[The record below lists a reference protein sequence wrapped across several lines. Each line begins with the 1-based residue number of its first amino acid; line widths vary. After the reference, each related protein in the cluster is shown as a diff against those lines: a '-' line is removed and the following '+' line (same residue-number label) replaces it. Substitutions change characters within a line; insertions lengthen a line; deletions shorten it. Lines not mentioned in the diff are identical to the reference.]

1 MVDAVSQ
8 AAVPRVVLLARAGKA
23 ADHLTEALR
32 QAGAELLVAIDP
44 ANADEAALR
53 ALNPHAVLVAL
64 EPSIEPMLDK
74 LEGLLSDPALTVIY
88 DEADVAAHRAGWDA
102 ARWARHLSAKL
113 RHDSN
118 VLPPG
123 TESDH
128 DWQPSPGQIPKPAA
142 AYADVDMTAFTREAH
157 AHADSV
163 PADGTPVDFMQI
175 DAVQVD
181 AVLVHVVPDDVVP
194 GIALSPPHT
203 MFIDVIPAS
212 TTQAAPVPAAPVQA
226 APTHA
231 PPAPMHAVPPP
242 LPPVAPPPS
251 DSGIAAFQTSS
262 FETMALESMDVEPHA
277 STAASDDISFE
288 TFTTDDGA
296 GIEDV
301 SLDSMTLDS
310 MTLES
315 LELDGV
321 QLDSIQID
329 GMQTEGMQLDSA
341 STAPAPSVV
350 PMRLDEDAFFLE
362 ELSATDLPPTSGES
376 VAMNRFG
383 GSFDGGLDF
392 SEEEVSG
399 FEALDLDSISSPDA
413 LSRAPETLAS
423 SEEVMSF
430 EALIASSVAA
440 AAEAAPAA
448 QVASPTQSEPGFSLG
463 DLSLAPVDDAP
474 SIVERP
480 AASPAAHDLSAFE
493 SRISSLSLV
502 DLDEGAPDAFG
513 IQTTPVVLIEA
524 GLGGPDPARQLL
536 SSLPAEFMAVVLVR
550 LHLQGGRYDRL
561 VAQMERTAALPV
573 ALAHSGATA
582 NAGTIYFLPDGI
594 GLTASA
600 GGFGFV
606 DDVAP
611 PAAMFAALPSGAS
624 ALVFLSGSEPE
635 LVHSAM
641 AAAATGT
648 VVLAQSPEDCYD
660 GAACA
665 ELRNRGVTSG
675 LPAELAGRLA
685 SRWPS

>member
-1 MVDAVSQ
+1 MVDAVSH
-8 AAVPRVVLLARAGKA
+8 AATPRVVLLARAGKA
-23 ADHLTEALR
+23 ADHLAEAVR
-32 QAGAELLVAIDP
+32 QAGAELLLAIDP

-53 ALNPHAVLVAL
+53 ALNPQAVLVAL

-123 TESDH
+123 TESDQ

-157 AHADSV
+157 AHADIV
-163 PADGTPVDFMQI
+163 PADGTPVD
-175 DAVQVD
+175 
-181 AVLVHVVPDDVVP
+181 VVPES
-194 GIALSPPHT
+194 GLSPPDT
-203 MFIDVIPAS
+203 MLIDAIPAS
-212 TTQAAPVPAAPVQA
+212 TAPAAPVPEVPMQA
-226 APTHA
+226 APTQA
-231 PPAPMHAVPPP
+231 PPAPAHAVPPP

-262 FETMALESMDVEPHA
+262 FETMALESMDAEPRA
-277 STAASDDISFE
+277 FAAASDDISFE
-288 TFTTDDGA
+288 TFATDDGA
-296 GIEDV
+296 GIEAVSLDSMSLDSM
-301 SLDSMTLDS
+301 SLDSMTLDDVQIDSAQLDSLQLES
-310 MTLES
+310 MTL
-315 LELDGV
+315 DDA
-321 QLDSIQID
+321 QRDDIALDSV
-329 GMQTEGMQLDSA
+329 
-341 STAPAPSVV
+341 STAPAPSVA

-362 ELSATDLPPTSGES
+362 ELSATDLPPTGGEP

-383 GSFDGGLDF
+383 GDFDGGLDF
-392 SEEEVSG
+392 SDEDVAG
-399 FEALDLDSISSPDA
+399 FEALDLDSISSAEAP
-413 LSRAPETLAS
+413 SRAPATLAS

-440 AAEAAPAA
+440 AAEAVPAPAA
-448 QVASPTQSEPGFSLG
+448 PVAPPTESKPGFSLG
-463 DLSLAPVDDAP
+463 DLSLAPVDDAS

-480 AASPAAHDLSAFE
+480 AASPAAHDLSALE

-513 IQTTPVVLIEA
+513 IQATPVVLIEA

-536 SSLPAEFMAVVLVR
+536 SSLPAEFMAIVLVR

-573 ALAHSGATA
+573 ALAQSGATA
-582 NAGTIYFLPDGI
+582 SAGTIYFLPDGI

-606 DDVAP
+606 DDIAP

-624 ALVFLSGSEPE
+624 ALVFLSGSEPQ

>member
-1 MVDAVSQ
+1 MVDAVSH
-8 AAVPRVVLLARAGKA
+8 AAAPRVVLLARAGKA
-23 ADHLTEALR
+23 ADHLAEAVR
-32 QAGAELLVAIDP
+32 QAGAELLIAIDP
-44 ANADEAALR
+44 ANAEEAALR
-53 ALNPHAVLVAL
+53 ALNPQAVLVAL

-113 RHDSN
+113 RHDTN

-123 TESDH
+123 TESDQ

-163 PADGTPVDFMQI
+163 PADGSPV
-175 DAVQVD
+175 
-181 AVLVHVVPDDVVP
+181 DVVP
-194 GIALSPPHT
+194 EIALSPLDT
-203 MFIDVIPAS
+203 MLIDAIPAS
-212 TTQAAPVPAAPVQA
+212 AAPGAIAQATPAPAAPPQA
-226 APTHA
+226 PLHA
-231 PPAPMHAVPPP
+231 MPPP
-242 LPPVAPPPS
+242 LPPVVPPQP
-251 DSGIAAFQTSS
+251 DSGIAAFQPSS
-262 FETMALESMDVEPHA
+262 FETMALESMDAEPLA
-277 STAASDDISFE
+277 SAAASDDISFE

-301 SLDSMTLDS
+301 SLDSMSLDS

-315 LELDGV
+315 VELDAV
-321 QLDSIQID
+321 QLDSMQIESMQID
-329 GMQTEGMQLDSA
+329 SGSA
-341 STAPAPSVV
+341 ASAPSVV

-362 ELSATDLPPTSGES
+362 ELSLTDLPPTSGEP

-383 GSFDGGLDF
+383 GDFEGGLDF
-392 SEEEVSG
+392 SDEDVAG
-399 FEALDLDSISSPDA
+399 FEALDLDSIPSADASP
-413 LSRAPETLAS
+413 RAPGTLAP

-430 EALIASSVAA
+430 EALIANSLAA
-440 AAEAAPAA
+440 AAEAAPAPA
-448 QVASPTQSEPGFSLG
+448 ATVAPPIDPKAGFSLG

-480 AASPAAHDLSAFE
+480 AASPAARDLSALE

-513 IQTTPVVLIEA
+513 IQATPVVLIEA

-536 SSLPAEFMAVVLVR
+536 SSLPAEFMAIVLVR

-573 ALAHSGATA
+573 ALAQSGATA

-594 GLTASA
+594 GLTANA

-606 DDVAP
+606 DEVAP

-624 ALVFLSGSEPE
+624 ALVFLSGSEPQ
-635 LVHSAM
+635 LVQSAM

-648 VVLAQSPEDCYD
+648 VVLAQAPEDCYD

-665 ELRNRGVTSG
+665 ELRNRGVISG

>member
-1 MVDAVSQ
+1 MVDVVSH
-8 AAVPRVVLLARAGKA
+8 AAAPRVVLLARAGKA
-23 ADHLTEALR
+23 ADHLAEAVR

-53 ALNPHAVLVAL
+53 ALNPQAVLVAL

-123 TESDH
+123 TESDQ

-163 PADGTPVDFMQI
+163 PADGAPVD
-175 DAVQVD
+175 
-181 AVLVHVVPDDVVP
+181 VVPVDVMP
-194 GIALSPPHT
+194 GIALSPLDT
-203 MFIDVIPAS
+203 MLIDAIPAS
-212 TTQAAPVPAAPVQA
+212 ATQDAPVQA
-226 APTHA
+226 Q
-231 PPAPMHAVPPP
+231 PAHAVPPP

-262 FETMALESMDVEPHA
+262 FETMALESMDAEPSA
-277 STAASDDISFE
+277 YAAASDDISFE

-310 MTLES
+310 MTLDSMTLES
-315 LELDGV
+315 VEFDGI
-321 QLDSIQID
+321 QLDS
-329 GMQTEGMQLDSA
+329 MQLDRGSA
-341 STAPAPSVV
+341 APAPSVV

-362 ELSATDLPPTSGES
+362 ELSITDLPPTSGEP

-383 GSFDGGLDF
+383 GEFDGGLDF
-392 SEEEVSG
+392 SDEDVAG
-399 FEALDLDSISSPDA
+399 FEALDLDSISSADA
-413 LSRAPETLAS
+413 RSRAPATLAS

-440 AAEAAPAA
+440 AAEAAPARA
-448 QVASPTQSEPGFSLG
+448 APVAPPTEPKPGFSLG

-474 SIVERP
+474 SMVERP
-480 AASPAAHDLSAFE
+480 AASPAARDISALE
-493 SRISSLSLV
+493 ARISSLSLV
-502 DLDEGAPDAFG
+502 NLDEGAPAAFG
-513 IQTTPVVLIEA
+513 IQAAPVVLIEA

-561 VAQMERTAALPV
+561 VTQMERTAALPV
-573 ALAHSGATA
+573 ALAQGGATA
-582 NAGTIYFLPDGI
+582 NAGTIYFLPDSI
-594 GLTASA
+594 GLIANA

-606 DDVAP
+606 DDAAP
-611 PAAMFAALPSGAS
+611 PASLFAALPSGAS
-624 ALVFLSGSEPE
+624 ALVFLSGSDPQ
-635 LVHSAM
+635 LVQSAM

>member
-1 MVDAVSQ
+1 MVDAVSH
-8 AAVPRVVLLARAGKA
+8 AAAPRVVLLARAGKA
-23 ADHLTEALR
+23 ADHLAEAVR

-53 ALNPHAVLVAL
+53 ALNPQAVLVAL

-123 TESDH
+123 TESDQ

-142 AYADVDMTAFTREAH
+142 AYADVDMTAFTREAL

-163 PADGTPVDFMQI
+163 PADGAPVD
-175 DAVQVD
+175 VLPVD
-181 AVLVHVVPDDVVP
+181 VMPVDVVP
-194 GIALSPPHT
+194 MDVVPEIALLPLDT
-203 MFIDVIPAS
+203 MPIDAIPAS
-212 TTQAAPVPAAPVQA
+212 ATQDAPVQA
-226 APTHA
+226 
-231 PPAPMHAVPPP
+231 PPAHAVPPP

-262 FETMALESMDVEPHA
+262 FETMALESMDAEPGA
-277 STAASDDISFE
+277 YAAAADDISFE
-288 TFTTDDGA
+288 TFATDDGA
-296 GIEDV
+296 GETV

-310 MTLES
+310 MTLDS
-315 LELDGV
+315 MTLDDV
-321 QLDSIQID
+321 QLDGAQLDS
-329 GMQTEGMQLDSA
+329 MQLDSMQLESMTLDDA
-341 STAPAPSVV
+341 QRDDIALDSGAIAPAPSVV

-362 ELSATDLPPTSGES
+362 ELSATDLPPMRGEP

-383 GSFDGGLDF
+383 GDFDGELDL
-392 SEEEVSG
+392 SDEDVAG
-399 FEALDLDSISSPDA
+399 FEAFDLDAISSADA
-413 LSRAPETLAS
+413 PSRAPGTLAS

-430 EALIASSVAA
+430 EALIASSLAA
-440 AAEAAPAA
+440 AAEAPTAP
-448 QVASPTQSEPGFSLG
+448 VAPQAEPKPGFSLG

-474 SIVERP
+474 SMVERP
-480 AASPAAHDLSAFE
+480 AASPAARDISALE
-493 SRISSLSLV
+493 ARISSLSLV
-502 DLDEGAPDAFG
+502 DLDEGAPAAFG
-513 IQTTPVVLIEA
+513 IQAAPVVLIEA

-573 ALAHSGATA
+573 ALAQGGATA
-582 NAGTIYFLPDGI
+582 SAGTIYFLPDSI

-606 DDVAP
+606 DDAAP
-611 PAAMFAALPSGAS
+611 PASLFAALPSGAS
-624 ALVFLSGSEPE
+624 ALVFLSGSDPQ
-635 LVHSAM
+635 LVQSAM

>member
-1 MVDAVSQ
+1 MVDAVSD
-8 AAVPRVVLLARAGKA
+8 AAAPRVVLLARAGKA
-23 ADHLTEALR
+23 ADHLAEALR
-32 QAGAELLVAIDP
+32 QAGAELLVAVDP

-53 ALNPHAVLVAL
+53 ALNPQAVLVAL

-123 TESDH
+123 TESDQ

-142 AYADVDMTAFTREAH
+142 AYADVDMTAFTREAL

-163 PADGTPVDFMQI
+163 PADGAPLDVMPSDIVAADTLHADI
-175 DAVQVD
+175 
-181 AVLVHVVPDDVVP
+181 VPEL
-194 GIALSPPHT
+194 ALSPLDAMPV
-203 MFIDVIPAS
+203 DAIPAS
-212 TTQAAPVPAAPVQA
+212 TTQAS
-226 APTHA
+226 PTR
-231 PPAPMHAVPPP
+231 AVPPP
-242 LPPVAPPPS
+242 LPPIAPPPS
-251 DSGIAAFQTSS
+251 DSGVAAFQTSS
-262 FETMALESMDVEPHA
+262 FETMALESMDAEPGA
-277 STAASDDISFE
+277 YAAASDDISFE
-288 TFTTDDGA
+288 AFATDDGT
-296 GIEDV
+296 GIEAV
-301 SLDSMTLDS
+301 SLDSMSLESMSLDS
-310 MTLES
+310 MPLN
-315 LELDGV
+315 
-321 QLDSIQID
+321 
-329 GMQTEGMQLDSA
+329 GMQLDSMQLDGMQLDGMQLESMTLDDTQRDDIA
-341 STAPAPSVV
+341 LDSNSPATAPGVI
-350 PMRLDEDAFFLE
+350 PMQLDEDAFFLE
-362 ELSATDLPPTSGES
+362 ELSATDLPPMRGEP
-376 VAMNRFG
+376 VAMNRSAG
-383 GSFDGGLDF
+383 DFDGGLDL
-392 SEEEVSG
+392 SDEDVSG
-399 FEALDLDSISSPDA
+399 FDAFDLDAISSADA
-413 LSRAPETLAS
+413 PSRARAA

-430 EALIASSVAA
+430 EDLIASGLAATAETPTAPVAPQ
-440 AAEAAPAA
+440 AEPK
-448 QVASPTQSEPGFSLG
+448 SGFSLG
-463 DLSLAPVDDAP
+463 DLSLAPVDDTP
-474 SIVERP
+474 TVVERP
-480 AASPAAHDLSAFE
+480 AASPAAHDVSALE
-493 SRISSLSLV
+493 ARISSLSLV
-502 DLDEGAPDAFG
+502 DLDDGAPDAFG
-513 IQTTPVVLIEA
+513 VQATPVVLIEA

-536 SSLPAEFMAVVLVR
+536 SSLPAEFMAIVLVR

-573 ALAHSGATA
+573 ALAQGGATA
-582 NAGTIYFLPDGI
+582 SAGTIYFLPDGI

-606 DDVAP
+606 DDAAP

-624 ALVFLSGSEPE
+624 ALVFLSGAEPQ

-648 VVLAQSPEDCYD
+648 VILAQSPEDCYD

>member
-1 MVDAVSQ
+1 MVDAVSH
-8 AAVPRVVLLARAGKA
+8 AAAPRVVLLARAGKA
-23 ADHLTEALR
+23 ADHLAEAVR

-44 ANADEAALR
+44 ANADEATLR
-53 ALNPHAVLVAL
+53 ALNPQAVLVAL

-123 TESDH
+123 AESDQ

-142 AYADVDMTAFTREAH
+142 AYADVDMTAFTREAL

-163 PADGTPVDFMQI
+163 PADGAPV
-175 DAVQVD
+175 
-181 AVLVHVVPDDVVP
+181 DVVP
-194 GIALSPPHT
+194 GIALSPLDT
-203 MFIDVIPAS
+203 MLIDAIPAS
-212 TTQAAPVPAAPVQA
+212 AAQAAPVQVAPVQA
-226 APTHA
+226 APVQVAPTQA
-231 PPAPMHAVPPP
+231 PPAPVHAVPPP
-242 LPPVAPPPS
+242 LPPVAPSPS

-262 FETMALESMDVEPHA
+262 FETMALESMDAEPSA
-277 STAASDDISFE
+277 YGAAPDDISFE

-315 LELDGV
+315 VEFDGI
-321 QLDSIQID
+321 QLDSMQID
-329 GMQTEGMQLDSA
+329 SMQIDRMQIDRGSA
-341 STAPAPSVV
+341 APAPSVV

-362 ELSATDLPPTSGES
+362 ALSVTDLPPTSGEP

-383 GSFDGGLDF
+383 GDFDGGLDF
-392 SEEEVSG
+392 SDEDVAG
-399 FEALDLDSISSPDA
+399 FEALDLDSISSADA
-413 LSRAPETLAS
+413 RSRAPATLAS

-430 EALIASSVAA
+430 EALIASSLAA
-440 AAEAAPAA
+440 AAEAPAA
-448 QVASPTQSEPGFSLG
+448 PVAPQAEPKPGFSLG
-463 DLSLAPVDDAP
+463 DLSLAPVDEAP
-474 SIVERP
+474 SMVERP
-480 AASPAAHDLSAFE
+480 AASPAARDISALE
-493 SRISSLSLV
+493 ARISSLSLV
-502 DLDEGAPDAFG
+502 DLDEGAPAAFG
-513 IQTTPVVLIEA
+513 IQATPVVLIEA

-536 SSLPAEFMAVVLVR
+536 SSLPAGFMAVVLVR

-573 ALAHSGATA
+573 ALAQGGATA
-582 NAGTIYFLPDGI
+582 NAGTIYFLPDSI
-594 GLTASA
+594 GLTANA

-606 DDVAP
+606 DDAAP
-611 PAAMFAALPSGAS
+611 PASLFAALPSGAS
-624 ALVFLSGSEPE
+624 ALVFLSGSDPQ
-635 LVHSAM
+635 LVQSAM

>member
-1 MVDAVSQ
+1 MVDAVPN
-8 AAVPRVVLLARAGKA
+8 AATPRVVLLARAGKA
-23 ADHLTEALR
+23 ADHLAEAVR
-32 QAGAELLVAIDP
+32 QAGAELLVTVDP
-44 ANADEAALR
+44 ANTDEAALR
-53 ALNPHAVLVAL
+53 ALDPQAVLVAL

-74 LEGLLSDPALTVIY
+74 LEGLLADPALTVIY

-123 TESDH
+123 TESDQ

-142 AYADVDMTAFTREAH
+142 AYADVDMTAFTREAL

-163 PADGTPVDFMQI
+163 PADGTPVD
-175 DAVQVD
+175 
-181 AVLVHVVPDDVVP
+181 VVPE
-194 GIALSPPHT
+194 IALSPPDT
-203 MFIDVIPAS
+203 TLIDAIPDSA
-212 TTQAAPVPAAPVQA
+212 THAAPVQA
-226 APTHA
+226 APVQAAPVEAMPPHA
-231 PPAPMHAVPPP
+231 MPPP

-262 FETMALESMDVEPHA
+262 FETMALESMDAEPHA
-277 STAASDDISFE
+277 YAAASDGMSFDA
-288 TFTTDDGA
+288 FTTDDGA

-301 SLDSMTLDS
+301 SLDSMSLDGMTLDS
-310 MTLES
+310 MTL
-315 LELDGV
+315 DDV
-321 QLDSIQID
+321 QLDGAPLD
-329 GMQTEGMQLDSA
+329 GLQLESMTLDDTRSDDVAFDSVSA
-341 STAPAPSVV
+341 APAPGIA
-350 PMRLDEDAFFLE
+350 PMQLDEDAFFLE
-362 ELSATDLPPTSGES
+362 ELSVTDLPPSIGEP
-376 VAMNRFG
+376 VAEIRFDG
-383 GSFDGGLDF
+383 GFDGGLDLND
-392 SEEEVSG
+392 EDTAG
-399 FEALDLDSISSPDA
+399 FDALDLDLDQASPAAMPSREREA
-413 LSRAPETLAS
+413 LIS

-430 EALIASSVAA
+430 EALIASSLAAADAAPVSAPVAA
-440 AAEAAPAA
+440 HAEA
-448 QVASPTQSEPGFSLG
+448 SSGFSLDG
-463 DLSLAPVDDAP
+463 LSLAPVDEAP
-474 SIVERP
+474 IVVEKP
-480 AASPAAHDLSAFE
+480 ASSPPAHDISALE

-502 DLDEGAPDAFG
+502 DIDEGGGDAFG
-513 IQTTPVVLIEA
+513 IQATPLVLIEA

-573 ALAHSGATA
+573 ALAQSGATA

-594 GLTASA
+594 GLTARA
-600 GGFGFV
+600 GTFGFI
-606 DDVAP
+606 DDAAP

-624 ALVFLSGSEPE
+624 ALVFLSGSDPQ
-635 LVHSAM
+635 LVDSAM
-641 AAAATGT
+641 ASAATGT
-648 VVLAQSPEDCYD
+648 QVFAQSPEDCYD

>member
-1 MVDAVSQ
+1 MVDAVSP
-8 AAVPRVVLLARAGKA
+8 AAAPRVVLLARAGKA
-23 ADHLTEALR
+23 ADHLAEAVR

-53 ALNPHAVLVAL
+53 ALNPQAVLVAL

-123 TESDH
+123 TESDQ

-163 PADGTPVDFMQI
+163 PADGTPVD
-175 DAVQVD
+175 
-181 AVLVHVVPDDVVP
+181 VVP
-194 GIALSPPHT
+194 GIALSLLET
-203 MFIDVIPAS
+203 MPVDAVPAS
-212 TTQAAPVPAAPVQA
+212 TAQAAPEQVAPVQA
-226 APTHA
+226 APVQVAPTQA
-231 PPAPMHAVPPP
+231 PPAPVHSVPPP

-262 FETMALESMDVEPHA
+262 FETMALESMDAEPRA
-277 STAASDDISFE
+277 SVAASYDISFE
-288 TFTTDDGA
+288 TFTTTDDGA

-315 LELDGV
+315 VELDGI
-321 QLDSIQID
+321 QLDSMQID
-329 GMQTEGMQLDSA
+329 SMQLDSGSA
-341 STAPAPSVV
+341 APAPSVV

-362 ELSATDLPPTSGES
+362 ELSVTDLPPTSGEP

-383 GSFDGGLDF
+383 GDFDGGLDF
-392 SEEEVSG
+392 SDADVAG
-399 FEALDLDSISSPDA
+399 FEALDLGSISSADA
-413 LSRAPETLAS
+413 RSRAPATLAS

-440 AAEAAPAA
+440 AAEAAPAPA
-448 QVASPTQSEPGFSLG
+448 APVAPPTEPKPGFSLG

-480 AASPAAHDLSAFE
+480 AASPAAHDLSALE

-502 DLDEGAPDAFG
+502 DLDEGAPEAFA
-513 IQTTPVVLIEA
+513 IQATPVVLIEA

-536 SSLPAEFMAVVLVR
+536 SSLPAEFMAIVLVR

-573 ALAHSGATA
+573 ALAQSGATA
-582 NAGTIYFLPDGI
+582 RAGTIYFLPDGI

-624 ALVFLSGSEPE
+624 ALVFLSGSEPQ
-635 LVHSAM
+635 LVQSAM

>member
-1 MVDAVSQ
+1 MVDVVSH
-8 AAVPRVVLLARAGKA
+8 AAAPRVVLLARAGKA
-23 ADHLTEALR
+23 ADHLAEAVR

-53 ALNPHAVLVAL
+53 ALNPQAVLVAL

-113 RHDSN
+113 RNDSN

-123 TESDH
+123 TESDQ

-163 PADGTPVDFMQI
+163 PADGAPVD
-175 DAVQVD
+175 
-181 AVLVHVVPDDVVP
+181 VVPVDVMP
-194 GIALSPPHT
+194 GIALSPLDT
-203 MFIDVIPAS
+203 MLIDAIPAS
-212 TTQAAPVPAAPVQA
+212 ATQDAPVQA
-226 APTHA
+226 Q
-231 PPAPMHAVPPP
+231 PAHAVPPP

-262 FETMALESMDVEPHA
+262 FETMALESMDAEPSA
-277 STAASDDISFE
+277 YAAASDDISFE

-310 MTLES
+310 MTLDSMTLES
-315 LELDGV
+315 VEFDGI
-321 QLDSIQID
+321 QLDS
-329 GMQTEGMQLDSA
+329 MQLDRGSA
-341 STAPAPSVV
+341 APAPSVV

-362 ELSATDLPPTSGES
+362 ELSITDLPPTSGEP

-383 GSFDGGLDF
+383 GEFDGGLDF
-392 SEEEVSG
+392 SDEDVAG
-399 FEALDLDSISSPDA
+399 FEALDLDSISSADA
-413 LSRAPETLAS
+413 RSRAPATLAS

-440 AAEAAPAA
+440 AAEAAPARA
-448 QVASPTQSEPGFSLG
+448 APVAPPTEPKPGFSLG

-474 SIVERP
+474 SMVERP
-480 AASPAAHDLSAFE
+480 AASPAARDISALE
-493 SRISSLSLV
+493 ARISSLSLV
-502 DLDEGAPDAFG
+502 NLDEGAPAAFG
-513 IQTTPVVLIEA
+513 IQAAPVVLIEA

-561 VAQMERTAALPV
+561 VTQMERTAALPV
-573 ALAHSGATA
+573 ALAQGGATA
-582 NAGTIYFLPDGI
+582 NAGTIYFLPDSI
-594 GLTASA
+594 GLIANA

-606 DDVAP
+606 DDAAP
-611 PAAMFAALPSGAS
+611 PASLFAALPSGAS
-624 ALVFLSGSEPE
+624 ALVFLSGSDPQ
-635 LVHSAM
+635 LVQSAM

>member
-1 MVDAVSQ
+1 MVDAVSH
-8 AAVPRVVLLARAGKA
+8 AAAPRVVLLARAGKA
-23 ADHLTEALR
+23 ADHLAEAVR

-53 ALNPHAVLVAL
+53 ALNPQAVLVAL

-123 TESDH
+123 TESDQ

-163 PADGTPVDFMQI
+163 PADGTPVDI
-175 DAVQVD
+175 
-181 AVLVHVVPDDVVP
+181 VP
-194 GIALSPPHT
+194 GIALSPPDT
-203 MFIDVIPAS
+203 MLIDAIPAS
-212 TTQAAPVPAAPVQA
+212 TTQAAPVQA
-226 APTHA
+226 APTQA
-231 PPAPMHAVPPP
+231 PPAPAHAVPPP
-242 LPPVAPPPS
+242 LPPVASLPS
-251 DSGIAAFQTSS
+251 DSGIAAFRTSS
-262 FETMALESMDVEPHA
+262 FETMALESMDAEPRA
-277 STAASDDISFE
+277 SAAASDDISFE

-301 SLDSMTLDS
+301 SLDSMTL
-310 MTLES
+310 ES
-315 LELDGV
+315 VELDGI
-321 QLDSIQID
+321 QLD
-329 GMQTEGMQLDSA
+329 GMQIDSG
-341 STAPAPSVV
+341 SIAPAPSVA
-350 PMRLDEDAFFLE
+350 PMHLDEDAFFLE
-362 ELSATDLPPTSGES
+362 ELSVTDLPPTSGEP

-383 GSFDGGLDF
+383 GDFDGGLDL
-392 SEEEVSG
+392 SDEDVAG
-399 FEALDLDSISSPDA
+399 FEALDLDSISSADA
-413 LSRAPETLAS
+413 PSRAPASLAS

-430 EALIASSVAA
+430 EALIASSLAA
-440 AAEAAPAA
+440 AAEAAPAPA
-448 QVASPTQSEPGFSLG
+448 APVAPPADPKPGFSLG

-474 SIVERP
+474 TMLDKP
-480 AASPAAHDLSAFE
+480 AASPVAHDMSALE
-493 SRISSLSLV
+493 ARISSLSLV
-502 DLDEGAPDAFG
+502 DLDESAADTFG
-513 IQTTPVVLIEA
+513 IQATPVVLIEA

-536 SSLPAEFMAVVLVR
+536 SSLPAEFMAAVLVR

-573 ALAHSGATA
+573 ALAQSGATA
-582 NAGTIYFLPDGI
+582 SAGTIYFLPDGL

-606 DDVAP
+606 DDAAP
-611 PAAMFAALPSGAS
+611 PAAMFSALPSGAS
-624 ALVFLSGSEPE
+624 ALVFLSGSDPQ
-635 LVHSAM
+635 LVDSAM

>member
-1 MVDAVSQ
+1 MVDAVSH
-8 AAVPRVVLLARAGKA
+8 AAAPRVVLLARAGKA
-23 ADHLTEALR
+23 ADHLAEAVR

-53 ALNPHAVLVAL
+53 ALNPQAVLVAL

-123 TESDH
+123 TESDQ

-142 AYADVDMTAFTREAH
+142 AYADVDMTAFTREAL

-163 PADGTPVDFMQI
+163 PADGAPV
-175 DAVQVD
+175 
-181 AVLVHVVPDDVVP
+181 DVVP
-194 GIALSPPHT
+194 MDLMPVDVVPEIALSPLDT
-203 MFIDVIPAS
+203 MLIDAIPAS
-212 TTQAAPVPAAPVQA
+212 AAQAAPVQA
-226 APTHA
+226 
-231 PPAPMHAVPPP
+231 PPAHAVPPP

-262 FETMALESMDVEPHA
+262 FETMALESMDAEPRA
-277 STAASDDISFE
+277 YAAAADDISFE

-301 SLDSMTLDS
+301 SLDSMSLDS

-315 LELDGV
+315 VELDSV
-321 QLDSIQID
+321 QLDSMQID
-329 GMQTEGMQLDSA
+329 SDSVA
-341 STAPAPSVV
+341 AAPSVV

-362 ELSATDLPPTSGES
+362 ELSATDLPPMRGEP

-383 GSFDGGLDF
+383 GDFDGELDL
-392 SEEEVSG
+392 SDEDVAG
-399 FEALDLDSISSPDA
+399 FEAFDLDAISSADA
-413 LSRAPETLAS
+413 PSRAPGTLAS

-430 EALIASSVAA
+430 EALIASSLAA
-440 AAEAAPAA
+440 APEAPAA
-448 QVASPTQSEPGFSLG
+448 PVAPQAEPKPAFSLG

-474 SIVERP
+474 SMVERP
-480 AASPAAHDLSAFE
+480 AASPAARDISALE
-493 SRISSLSLV
+493 ARISSLSLV
-502 DLDEGAPDAFG
+502 DFDEGAPAAFG
-513 IQTTPVVLIEA
+513 IQAAPVVLIEA

-573 ALAHSGATA
+573 ALAQGGATA
-582 NAGTIYFLPDGI
+582 NAGTIYFLPDSI
-594 GLTASA
+594 GLTANA

-606 DDVAP
+606 DDAAP
-611 PAAMFAALPSGAS
+611 PASMFAALPSGAS
-624 ALVFLSGSEPE
+624 ALVFLSGSDPQ
-635 LVHSAM
+635 LVQSAM

>member
-1 MVDAVSQ
+1 MVDAVSH
-8 AAVPRVVLLARAGKA
+8 AAAPRVVLLARAGKA
-23 ADHLTEALR
+23 ADHLAEAVR

-53 ALNPHAVLVAL
+53 ALNPQAVLVAL

-123 TESDH
+123 TESDQ

-142 AYADVDMTAFTREAH
+142 AYADVDMTAFTREAL

-163 PADGTPVDFMQI
+163 PADGAPV
-175 DAVQVD
+175 
-181 AVLVHVVPDDVVP
+181 DVVP
-194 GIALSPPHT
+194 MDLMPVDVVPEIALLPLDT
-203 MFIDVIPAS
+203 MLIDAIPAS
-212 TTQAAPVPAAPVQA
+212 AAQDAPVQA
-226 APTHA
+226 
-231 PPAPMHAVPPP
+231 PPAHAVPPP

-262 FETMALESMDVEPHA
+262 FETMALESMDAEPRA
-277 STAASDDISFE
+277 YAAAADDISFE

-301 SLDSMTLDS
+301 SLDSMSLDS

-315 LELDGV
+315 VELDSV
-321 QLDSIQID
+321 QLDSMQID
-329 GMQTEGMQLDSA
+329 RGSA
-341 STAPAPSVV
+341 APAPSVV

-362 ELSATDLPPTSGES
+362 ELSITDLPPASGEP

-383 GSFDGGLDF
+383 GDFDG
-392 SEEEVSG
+392 E
-399 FEALDLDSISSPDA
+399 LDLSDEDVAGFDAFDLDAISSADA
-413 LSRAPETLAS
+413 PSRAPGTLAS

-430 EALIASSVAA
+430 EALIASSLAA
-440 AAEAAPAA
+440 AAEAPAA
-448 QVASPTQSEPGFSLG
+448 PVAPQAEPKPGFSLG

-474 SIVERP
+474 SMVERP
-480 AASPAAHDLSAFE
+480 AASPAARDISALE
-493 SRISSLSLV
+493 ARISSLSLV
-502 DLDEGAPDAFG
+502 DLDEGAPAAFG
-513 IQTTPVVLIEA
+513 IQAAPVVLIEA

-573 ALAHSGATA
+573 ALAQGGATA
-582 NAGTIYFLPDGI
+582 NAGTIYFLPDSI
-594 GLTASA
+594 GLTANA

-606 DDVAP
+606 DDAAP
-611 PAAMFAALPSGAS
+611 PASLFAALPSGAS
-624 ALVFLSGSEPE
+624 ALVFLSGSDPQ
-635 LVHSAM
+635 LVQSAM

>member
-1 MVDAVSQ
+1 MVDAVSP
-8 AAVPRVVLLARAGKA
+8 AAAPRVVLLARAGKA
-23 ADHLTEALR
+23 ADHLAEAVR

-53 ALNPHAVLVAL
+53 ALNPQAVLVAL

-123 TESDH
+123 TESDQ

-163 PADGTPVDFMQI
+163 PADGTPVD
-175 DAVQVD
+175 
-181 AVLVHVVPDDVVP
+181 VVP
-194 GIALSPPHT
+194 GIALSLLET
-203 MFIDVIPAS
+203 MPVDAVPAS
-212 TTQAAPVPAAPVQA
+212 TAQAAPEQVAPVQA
-226 APTHA
+226 APVQVAPTQA
-231 PPAPMHAVPPP
+231 PPAPVHAVPPP

-251 DSGIAAFQTSS
+251 DSGIVAFQTSS
-262 FETMALESMDVEPHA
+262 FETMALESMDAEPRA
-277 STAASDDISFE
+277 SVAAAYDISFE
-288 TFTTDDGA
+288 TFTTTDDGV

-315 LELDGV
+315 VELDGV
-321 QLDSIQID
+321 QLDS
-329 GMQTEGMQLDSA
+329 TQLDSMQIDSG

-362 ELSATDLPPTSGES
+362 ELSVTGLPPTSGEP

-383 GSFDGGLDF
+383 GDFDGGLDF
-392 SEEEVSG
+392 SDADVAG
-399 FEALDLDSISSPDA
+399 FEALDLDSISSADA
-413 LSRAPETLAS
+413 RSRAPATLAS

-440 AAEAAPAA
+440 AAEAAPAPA
-448 QVASPTQSEPGFSLG
+448 APVAPPTEPKPGFSLG

-474 SIVERP
+474 SIVRP
-480 AASPAAHDLSAFE
+480 AASPAAHDLSALE

-502 DLDEGAPDAFG
+502 DLDEGAPDAFVT
-513 IQTTPVVLIEA
+513 QATPVVLIEA

-536 SSLPAEFMAVVLVR
+536 SSLPAEFTAIVLVR

-573 ALAHSGATA
+573 ALAQSGATA
-582 NAGTIYFLPDGI
+582 SAGTIYFLPDGI
-594 GLTASA
+594 GLAASA
-600 GGFGFV
+600 GGFRFV

-611 PAAMFAALPSGAS
+611 PAAMFAALPSDAS
-624 ALVFLSGSEPE
+624 ALVFLSGSEPQ
-635 LVHSAM
+635 LVQSAM

>member
-1 MVDAVSQ
+1 MVDAVSP
-8 AAVPRVVLLARAGKA
+8 AAAPRVVLLARAGKA
-23 ADHLTEALR
+23 ADHLAEAVR

-53 ALNPHAVLVAL
+53 ALNPQAVLVAL

-123 TESDH
+123 TESDQ

-163 PADGTPVDFMQI
+163 PADGTPVD
-175 DAVQVD
+175 
-181 AVLVHVVPDDVVP
+181 VVP
-194 GIALSPPHT
+194 GIALSLLETIPV
-203 MFIDVIPAS
+203 DAVPAS
-212 TTQAAPVPAAPVQA
+212 TAQAAPEQVAPVQA
-226 APTHA
+226 APVQVA
-231 PPAPMHAVPPP
+231 PTQATPAPVHSVPPP

-262 FETMALESMDVEPHA
+262 FETMALESMDAEPRA
-277 STAASDDISFE
+277 SVAASYDISFE
-288 TFTTDDGA
+288 TFTTTDDGA

-315 LELDGV
+315 VELDGI
-321 QLDSIQID
+321 QLDSMQID
-329 GMQTEGMQLDSA
+329 SMQLDSGSA
-341 STAPAPSVV
+341 APAPSVV

-362 ELSATDLPPTSGES
+362 ELSVTDLPPTSDEP
-376 VAMNRFG
+376 VTMNRFG
-383 GSFDGGLDF
+383 GDFDGGLDF
-392 SEEEVSG
+392 SDADVAG
-399 FEALDLDSISSPDA
+399 FEALDLGSISSADA
-413 LSRAPETLAS
+413 RSRAPATLAS

-440 AAEAAPAA
+440 AAEAAPAPA
-448 QVASPTQSEPGFSLG
+448 APVAPPTEPKPGFSLG

-474 SIVERP
+474 SIVRP
-480 AASPAAHDLSAFE
+480 AASPAAHDLSALE

-502 DLDEGAPDAFG
+502 DLDEGAPEAFA
-513 IQTTPVVLIEA
+513 IQATPVVLIEA

-536 SSLPAEFMAVVLVR
+536 SSLPAEFMAIVLVR

-573 ALAHSGATA
+573 ALAQSGATA
-582 NAGTIYFLPDGI
+582 RAGTIYFLPDGI

-624 ALVFLSGSEPE
+624 ALVFLSGSEPQ
-635 LVHSAM
+635 LVQSAM